1 MSEQT
6 FLFKIDVF
14 DGKFQSAGAVAEKE
28 KQPAATA
35 SVKKIIP
42 EEKPKPSAS
51 FKLKE
56 AFAASSQAYNKKK
69 EVISEQRIKLDARDT
84 FDVAQVEKAYDDYIR
99 VHKPSTT
106 VVVALKA
113 HKPLIR
119 GEEICIE
126 IENQLQQEHLEA
138 LKINLQN
145 ALMRSLN
152 NGFISLTL
160 KFFEDKNNREEKK
173 LITAQDKLE
182 HFVQQNP
189 VIGKMCEMFSLQ
201 IE

>member
-1 MSEQT
+1 M
-6 FLFKIDVF
+6 KIEGF
-14 DGKFQSAGAVAEKE
+14 DGKFQVTGEERE
-28 KQPAATA
+28 KQPETTTP
-35 SVKKIIP
+35 VKKILP
-42 EEKPKPSAS
+42 EEKTKPSAS

-56 AFAASSQAYNKKK
+56 AFAASSQDYNGKKD
-69 EVISEQRIKLDARDT
+69 VVAEQRIKLDVRDT
-84 FDVAQVEKAYDDYIR
+84 FDAGQVEKAYDDYIR
-99 VHKPSTT
+99 VHKPETT

-113 HKPLIR
+113 HKPVIR

-126 IENQLQQEHLEA
+126 IDNQLQQERLEA
-138 LKINLQN
+138 LRINLQN

-152 NGFISLTL
+152 NGFISLSL
-160 KFFEDKNNREEKK
+160 KFFDDKNNKEEKK

-189 VIGKMCEMFSLQ
+189 VVGKMCEMFGLQ

>member
-1 MSEQT
+1 M
-6 FLFKIDVF
+6 LLKIEGF
-14 DGKFQSAGAVAEKE
+14 DGKFQVTGEERE
-28 KQPAATA
+28 KQPETTT
-35 SVKKIIP
+35 SVKKILP
-42 EEKPKPSAS
+42 EEKTKPSAS

-56 AFAASSQAYNKKK
+56 AFAASSQDYNGKKD
-69 EVISEQRIKLDARDT
+69 VVAEQRIKLDARDT
-84 FDVAQVEKAYDDYIR
+84 FDAGQVEKAYDDYIR
-99 VHKPSTT
+99 VHKPETT

-113 HKPLIR
+113 HKPVIR

-126 IENQLQQEHLEA
+126 IDNQLQQERLEA

-152 NGFISLTL
+152 NGFISLSL
-160 KFFEDKNNREEKK
+160 KFFDDKNNKEEKK

-189 VIGKMCEMFSLQ
+189 VVGKMCEMFGLQ

>member
-1 MSEQT
+1 
-6 FLFKIDVF
+6 LKIEGF
-14 DGKFQSAGAVAEKE
+14 DGKFQVTGEERE
-28 KQPAATA
+28 KQPETTTP
-35 SVKKIIP
+35 VKKILP
-42 EEKPKPSAS
+42 EEKTKPSAS

-56 AFAASSQAYNKKK
+56 AFAASSQDYNGKKD
-69 EVISEQRIKLDARDT
+69 VVAEQRIKLDVRDT
-84 FDVAQVEKAYDDYIR
+84 FDAGQVEKAYDDYIR
-99 VHKPSTT
+99 VHKPETT

-113 HKPLIR
+113 HKPVIR

-126 IENQLQQEHLEA
+126 IDNQLQQERLEA
-138 LKINLQN
+138 LRINLQN

-152 NGFISLTL
+152 NGFISLSL
-160 KFFEDKNNREEKK
+160 KFFDDKNNKEEKK

-189 VIGKMCEMFSLQ
+189 VVGKMCEMFGLQ

>member
-1 MSEQT
+1 M
-6 FLFKIDVF
+6 LLKIEGF
-14 DGKFQSAGAVAEKE
+14 DGKFQVTGEERE
-28 KQPAATA
+28 KQPETTTP
-35 SVKKIIP
+35 VKKILP
-42 EEKPKPSAS
+42 EEKTKPSAS

-56 AFAASSQAYNKKK
+56 AFAASSQDYNGKKY
-69 EVISEQRIKLDARDT
+69 VVAEQRIKLDARDT
-84 FDVAQVEKAYDDYIR
+84 FDAGPVEKAYDDYIR
-99 VHKPSTT
+99 VHKPETT

-113 HKPLIR
+113 HKPVIR

-126 IENQLQQEHLEA
+126 IDNQLQQERLEA

-152 NGFISLTL
+152 NGFISLSL
-160 KFFEDKNNREEKK
+160 KFFDDKNNNEEKK

-182 HFVQQNP
+182 HFVQHNP
-189 VIGKMCEMFSLQ
+189 VVGKMCEMFGLQ

>member
-1 MSEQT
+1 M
-6 FLFKIDVF
+6 LLKIEGF
-14 DGKFQSAGAVAEKE
+14 DGKFQVTGEERE
-28 KQPAATA
+28 KQPETTTP
-35 SVKKIIP
+35 VKKILP
-42 EEKPKPSAS
+42 EEKTKPSAS

-56 AFAASSQAYNKKK
+56 AFAASSQDYNGKKD
-69 EVISEQRIKLDARDT
+69 VVAEQRIKLDARDT
-84 FDVAQVEKAYDDYIR
+84 FDAGQVEKAYDDYIR
-99 VHKPSTT
+99 VHKPETT

-113 HKPLIR
+113 HKPVIR

-126 IENQLQQEHLEA
+126 IDNRLQQERLEA
-138 LKINLQN
+138 LRINLQN

-152 NGFISLTL
+152 NGFISLSL
-160 KFFEDKNNREEKK
+160 KFFDDKNNKEEKK

-189 VIGKMCEMFSLQ
+189 VVGKMCEMFGLQ